1 MAERLIAA
9 VLGTVDKIRDLLV
22 FFDLSASIPSNLS
35 NTIKYCN
42 NKMDGPEMIVLIRN
56 AIVHSQEAK
65 RKTLQSIPSIVYAE
79 VLQLGIF
86 YIEYILLKTLK
97 YSGPIFNRSEKVL
110 YQ

>member
-1 MAERLIAA
+1 
-9 VLGTVDKIRDLLV
+9 
-22 FFDLSASIPSNLS
+22 
-35 NTIKYCN
+35 
-42 NKMDGPEMIVLIRN
+42 MDGPEMIVLIRN